1 MQRYRE
7 EDWLFL
13 NCNSPADL
21 AAEYRENGE
30 VCLPEYDRCRDGH
43 MLLSGFFTD
52 SQDMEFTTV
61 LESMEDAAGIGL
73 YYGTGSYD
81 NYLLAVVETDRVS
94 LRIPNGVPLGDTFRY
109 EGGKRYYEAGAAKVQ
124 AVFPLTLHFR
134 KKNGLVT
141 LRYEEQEVLRV
152 RLPEA
157 AEKKL
162 GGNRHVRLMLKAVN
176 TDKRRKSKAVFCGF
190 AVSGRSRGSQC
201 AGRLYWKADGTQ
213 AAMDRVLAAADD
225 IPAAAVSLHLA
236 GFRDK
241 WTVTDKNGN
250 FVLEDI
256 PYGRYICVAGGEETG
271 FRHFELIHDAVKR
284 EYVIPKASCIRREG
298 GAQGALSSDA
308 QVVDLNGIWRFDW
321 DKENAGEAEGWYLR
335 GKHSFGRRIEV
346 PFSWQSLQAFG
357 EGFQADA
364 YSLHQNCSW
373 VTNGEEMGGT
383 AWYQRELCVEDDKC
397 MDIVLGAIAGYGT
410 VWLDGRL
417 LGHTEN
423 GYNPVRFPLGRLK
436 KGQRYLLTVKVVYAF
451 NNNNCCNGKQGF
463 WFTDA
468 PGIWQNVWLEE
479 ARAVRIED
487 IRIDYELEVYDAH
500 RGAAE
505 VNGRVLLRRNKT
517 NLCEHTDLP
526 DFGRREDETAWP
538 AYVEIHIGA
547 HTRKALVKEESGQ
560 DAYAEFTLSM
570 EEVRLWSTE
579 EPYLYTVEALLVG
592 EGETLGKSSRRIGFR
607 MVETK
612 GRQILLNKQPLFIR
626 GVLDQGYNPWGIYT
640 YPCFYGRSRGSME
653 FDIRKAKEYG
663 YNLIRMHIKDN
674 EPQWYSL
681 CDELGMLVWD
691 EHPSNFYGTWDN
703 ALWRQRY
710 AGQLKS
716 MIRKHNYHPSV
727 ILFSVFNE
735 SWGITGGHEMSPW
748 EETEAQDWQ
757 REMARFYK
765 EGNKQALTI
774 DNSGYAKTG
783 ETQMLDYH
791 MYPETYLEARDFF
804 CRMTRQNYAG
814 SPFNCYNREN
824 REFLQEDGIR
834 ELLQRN
840 CSMDL
845 SALAYKGDEAQE
857 EQPVIISEFVHT
869 NQIEQLVRILPGVAG
884 YTRMNLA
891 SQENE
896 DTSPLTNIRT
906 ERDFGFVHEDYSAAG
921 YAVINSRNLIL
932 ADYPP
937 LTRQRSGEGLR
948 LPIYLSLWEEGLSGK
963 PLTLRIVW
971 KGTDESGCEGI
982 VTDRRETAVTGR
994 CYEPFRAKEVAF
1006 VIPEGMKALYMFYSL
1021 YDGERLICE
1030 NSLQMEIIGQP
1041 EEGMCRREEG
1051 GGMAAGRENRIIA
1064 ECKAAE
1070 PFAWTTD
1077 SFKGCYEKEGRQLL
1091 WMSGAGVLT
1100 YRLPLETY
1108 SGGGAVLQIEAS
1120 ACECMEGTRLTDE
1133 VRYPGRLKLSI
1144 GRQETALTL
1153 PDAPSDRRGIFS
1165 NSAAIERQ
1173 EFAYK
1178 RSGKWGYGYQL
1189 HIPVGEAA
1197 LSEAADKGY
1206 LEVRIECDS
1215 AGAVIYGR
1223 RMGRYGTNPALV
1235 KRMIFEN
1242 MEA

>member
-1 MQRYRE
+1 MQKYRK

-21 AAEYRENGE
+21 AAEYTENGG

-52 SQDMEFTTV
+52 SLDMEFITV

-73 YYGTGSYD
+73 YYGTGGYD

-109 EGGKRYYEAGAAKVQ
+109 EGAKRYYEAGEAIVQ
-124 AVFPLTLHFR
+124 AVFPLTLCFR
-134 KKNGLVT
+134 KKNGLVSI
-141 LRYEEQEVLRV
+141 RYGEREALRV
-152 RLPEA
+152 KLPDTA
-157 AEKKL
+157 LEKP

-176 TDKRRKSKAVFCGF
+176 TDKKRKSKAVFQGF
-190 AVSGRSRGSQC
+190 SVSGRSRESQC
-201 AGRLYWKADGTQ
+201 IGKLLWEADGS
-213 AAMDRVLAAADD
+213 
-225 IPAAAVSLHLA
+225 PAAGVSLHLTA
-236 GFRDK
+236 FRDK
-241 WTVTDKNGN
+241 WTMTDKNGG

-256 PYGRYICVAGGEETG
+256 PYGKYICVAGREGIG
-271 FRHFELIHDAVKR
+271 FQHFELLHDAVRR
-284 EYVIPKASCIRREG
+284 EYWITKASGIRREG

-308 QVVDLNGIWRFDW
+308 EVVDLNGIWRFDW
-321 DKENAGEAEGWYLR
+321 DKDNAGETEGWYYR
-335 GKHSFGRRIEV
+335 GKHSFKRRIEV

-357 EGFQADA
+357 EGFRADA

-373 VTNGEEMGGT
+373 VTNAEEMGGT
-383 AWYQRELCVEDDKC
+383 AWYQRELRMEDGKS
-397 MDIVLGAIAGYGT
+397 MELVLGAVSGYGT

-423 GYNPVRFPLGRLK
+423 SYQPVRFPLGRLE
-436 KGQRYLLTVKVVYAF
+436 KGKPYLLTVKVVYDF
-451 NNNNCCNGKQGF
+451 NNNNCCSGKQGF

-479 ARAVRIED
+479 ARAVRVED
-487 IRIDYELEVYDAH
+487 IRIDYRLEIYDVR

-505 VNGRVLLRRNKT
+505 VYGKVLLRRNDW
-517 NLCEHTDLP
+517 EHT
-526 DFGRREDETAWP
+526 GIREEKEAWP
-538 AYVEIHIGA
+538 EYVEIHMGR
-547 HTRKALVKEESGQ
+547 HKLKAAVKEKSGLGL
-560 DAYAEFTLSM
+560 YAEFALYM

-579 EPYLYTVEALLVG
+579 DPYLYTVEVFPISKGKL
-592 EGETLGKSSRRIGFR
+592 LGKSGRRIGFR
-607 MVETK
+607 TVEAK

-640 YPCFYGRSRGSME
+640 YPCFYGGGRGSME

-674 EPQWYSL
+674 EPEWYSL

-710 AGQLKS
+710 EAQLKS

-748 EETEAQDWQ
+748 EETEAQSWQ
-757 REMARFYK
+757 KEMARFYK
-765 EGNKQALTI
+765 EQNKQALTI

-783 ETQMLDYH
+783 ETQVLDYH
-791 MYPETYLEARDFF
+791 MYPETYLAARDFF
-804 CRMTRQNYAG
+804 GRMIRLNYAG
-814 SPFNCYNREN
+814 SPFNCYNEN
-824 REFLQEDGIR
+824 NR
-834 ELLQRN
+834 ELLQEESVRELLQKN

-845 SALAYKGDEAQE
+845 GALAYKGDEVQKG
-857 EQPVIISEFVHT
+857 QPVIISEFVHT

-896 DTSPLTNIRT
+896 DASPLTNVRT
-906 ERDFGFVHEDYSAAG
+906 ERDFGFVHEDYSSAG
-921 YAVINSRNLIL
+921 YATINSKNLIL

-937 LTRQRSGEGLR
+937 LTRQRSGDRLR
-948 LPIYLSLWEEGLSGK
+948 IPVYLSLWEESLSGK
-963 PLTLRIVW
+963 ALTLRILW

-982 VTDRRETAVTGR
+982 ITESRESVVTGR
-994 CYEPFRAKEVAF
+994 CYEPFCAQEAAF
-1006 VIPEGMKALYMFYSL
+1006 EIPGGMKALYMFYSL
-1021 YDGERLICE
+1021 YAEERLICE
-1030 NSLQMEIIGQP
+1030 NSLQMEIMEKAGDKLP
-1041 EEGMCRREEG
+1041 SGKG
-1051 GGMAAGRENRIIA
+1051 GRIISD
-1064 ECKAAE
+1064 CKAAA
-1070 PFAWTTD
+1070 PFIWTTD
-1077 SFKGCYEKEGRQLL
+1077 SFKGSYEKDGRQLL
-1091 WMSGAGVLT
+1091 WMSGAGVLV
-1100 YRLPLETY
+1100 YRLPAEGY
-1108 SGGGAVLQIEAS
+1108 SGGGAALQIEAS

-1133 VRYPGRLKLSI
+1133 VRYEGRLKLFI
-1144 GRQETALTL
+1144 GKQETEITL

-1165 NSAAIERQ
+1165 NSATIERQ

-1189 HIPVGEAA
+1189 HIPVE
-1197 LSEAADKGY
+1197 EEEMKRAADKGY

-1215 AGAVIYGR
+1215 AGAVIYGE

-1235 KRMIFEN
+1235 KGN
-1242 MEA
+1242 GD